1 MNRLQFFNVTIIN
14 DLIFERDIENFTLE
28 LRFNPFEHQR
38 PSNVVLVPSV
48 SVVNILDV
56 GKIIH
61 LEPTTT
67 ATLNG
72 KNNRVRSIIIIIVKI
87 NFLAYR

>member
-1 MNRLQFFNVTIIN
+1 MTIIN
-14 DLIFERDIENFTLE
+14 DLIFERDIESFTLE
-28 LRFNPFEHQR
+28 LRFNTSEHQR
-38 PSNVVLVPSV
+38 PSNILLVPSV

-61 LEPTTT
+61 LEPTST

-72 KNNRVRSIIIIIVKI
+72 KNNRL
-87 NFLAYR
+87 N